1 MTNTPITAA
10 AKICQY
16 HEALERRDSL
26 AVEIHADAD
35 QHFLP
40 DQQAAELF
48 HRRRQ
53 GAIRYEHKHTVHHV
67 IPTLARDIFACC
79 QDAHFLI
86 ANPDNHELTKAY
98 CPEHVALIHN
108 TRHGWI
114 HSIKLELADDNIRNA
129 TRQMQD
135 LRRERRQPQGSRQR
149 RRLLQRKLVHVLQT
163 LEPDAPNPRAAT
175 TPANDPSH
183 Q

>member
-10 AKICQY
+10 AKIRDY
-16 HEALERRDSL
+16 HERRDLL

-40 DQQAAELF
+40 DQQSAELF
-48 HRRRQ
+48 HHRRQ
-53 GAIRYEHKHTVHHV
+53 GALRCEHKHTLHHV
-67 IPTLARDIFACC
+67 IPTMARVIFACC
-79 QDAHFLI
+79 QDARFLI

-114 HSIKLELADDNIRNA
+114 HSVNLELADDNIRNA
-129 TRQMQD
+129 AFQMQD
-135 LRRERRQPQGSRQR
+135 LRRQLRQPHGPRQR
-149 RRLLQRKLVHVLQT
+149 RRTLQRQLAKALQT
-163 LEPDAPNPRAAT
+163 LQPNTPVTKTTTTKTAT
-175 TPANDPSH
+175 P
-183 Q
+183 